1 MLMNQNIFVRPGSI
15 RSSILR
21 SVWRPIRTLLPSAL
35 LAVFCISA
43 QSKGPPKDSPV
54 GHWIAEHP
62 SKGGTYSWWD
72 FRANGTLTVHVG
84 AAMTSSITRSGD
96 TFIAPAASADDPPVK
111 VTYHVE
117 GDTLHL
123 TAPHIAEQVLTRVGP
138 APSASDPLLG
148 KWKPIPPATY
158 SIDIDVAAQQRAM
171 ASALFVFSAD
181 NTETVRAPYA
191 AVEGNWDMA
200 THTFT
205 LRNQSVTFSFQR
217 TGSKLTLSQ
226 PPDGKKTDTYILD
239 PIL

>member
-1 MLMNQNIFVRPGSI
+1 MRMNRNTFARPGSI
-15 RSSILR
+15 
-21 SVWRPIRTLLPSAL
+21 WRPIRTLLLSAL

-62 SKGGTYSWWD
+62 SKGGTFSWWD
-72 FRANGTLTVHVG
+72 FRSNGTLTMHVG

-96 TFIAPAASADDPPVK
+96 TFIAPATSADDPPVK
-111 VTYHVE
+111 VTFHVD

-123 TAPHIAEQVLTRVGP
+123 IAPKIAEQVLTRVGP

-148 KWKPIPPATY
+148 KWKPIPPEKF

-181 NTETVRAPYA
+181 NTESVRAPFS
-191 AVEGNWDMA
+191 AVEGNWDLA
-200 THTFT
+200 AHTFT
-205 LRNQSVTFSFQR
+205 LRNQSATFIFQR
-217 TGSKLTLSQ
+217 TGGKLTLSQ
-226 PPDGKKTDTYILD
+226 PPDGKKTDTYVPDSIL
-239 PIL
+239 